1 VPNGLPASNLRPFA
15 AGDPRTIEAAR
26 KGGEARRATRDGRRR
41 DALALRDIVTTAVT
55 TYNRDQLGPLAG
67 ALAADIMAR
76 LLSGEIRLRSADVAP
91 TVRALV
97 DIVRLESGEATSTAL
112 VAHVDAADVAARVGA
127 LQRQARA
134 ALATVSLP
142 AQATGDDGSPSAV
155 HAVEETAPPE
165 G

>member
-1 VPNGLPASNLRPFA
+1 
-15 AGDPRTIEAAR
+15 
-26 KGGEARRATRDGRRR
+26 
-41 DALALRDIVTTAVT
+41 
-55 TYNRDQLGPLAG
+55 
-67 ALAADIMAR
+67 MAR

-112 VAHVDAADVAARVGA
+112 VAHVDAAAVAARVGA

-134 ALATVSLP
+134 ALASSSLA